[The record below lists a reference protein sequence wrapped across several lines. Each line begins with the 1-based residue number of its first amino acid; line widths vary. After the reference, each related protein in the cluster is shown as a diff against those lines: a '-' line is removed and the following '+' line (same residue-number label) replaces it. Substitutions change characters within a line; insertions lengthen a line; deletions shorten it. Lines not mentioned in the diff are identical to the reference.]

1 MVADGQ
7 VVDTVET
14 YDAGGGQLLVRV
26 ASTDTP
32 LSLTGGSLQ
41 GTIEARDGS
50 LAALRGNVNSLASLL
65 ITEVNTVH
73 GAGFSLTGS
82 TGEAFFLGTNAANIQ
97 VNTALQ
103 SNPALVQAA
112 GVAGAPG
119 DNQVALAL
127 AELSQKA
134 HAALNNQ
141 TFNEGYGQAQAV
153 AGFGQALSSVN
164 TQLSDQE
171 LVEGMMKRQRDSI
184 SGVSL
189 DEEMADLTRF
199 QRAFEAS
206 ARLITTVDELLQT
219 VVNMKR

>member
-1 MVADGQ
+1 
-7 VVDTVET
+7 
-14 YDAGGGQLLVRV
+14 VRA

-32 LSLTGGSLQ
+32 LTLTGGSLQ
-41 GTIEARDGS
+41 GTIEARDAP
-50 LAALRGNVNSLASLL
+50 LATLRGNINSLASLL

-73 GAGFSLTGS
+73 AAGFSLTGS
-82 TGEAFFLGTNAANIQ
+82 TGEAFFRGTNAADIQ

-103 SNPALVQAA
+103 NNPALVQAA

-119 DNQVALAL
+119 DNQVVLAL
-127 AELSQKA
+127 AQLSQKT

-141 TFNEGYGQAQAV
+141 TFNEGYGQAV
-153 AGFGQALSSVN
+153 AGFGQALSSVK

-206 ARLITTVDELLQT
+206 ARLVTTVDELLQT